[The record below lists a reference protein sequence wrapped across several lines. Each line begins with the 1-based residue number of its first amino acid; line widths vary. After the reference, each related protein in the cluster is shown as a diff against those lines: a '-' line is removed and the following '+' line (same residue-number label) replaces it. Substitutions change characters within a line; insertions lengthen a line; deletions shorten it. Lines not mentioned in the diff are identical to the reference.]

1 MTEIEDITVD
11 TGEIDAALDKVKDKS
26 SLTLSK
32 ITSEIRRAW
41 DTTIIFSYLAGETI
55 GQAYELMAQ
64 AVFIGA
70 ETLTALAQAQTLSV
84 LGAVQ
89 GVITFGL
96 AIALYA
102 KGLMIRYRGEQTSRE
117 FDRVIMLLNV
127 WRMYGITMIIL
138 GVYSLWQMK
147 LSS

>member
-1 MTEIEDITVD
+1 MVEVEDITVN
-11 TGEIDAALDKVKDKS
+11 TGEIEAALEKVERKS
-26 SLTLSK
+26 QLTLNK

-55 GQAYELMAQ
+55 GQSYELMAQ

-84 LGAVQ
+84 VGAVQ
-89 GVITFGL
+89 GVVTFGL

-127 WRMYGITMIIL
+127 WRMYGITMIL
-138 GVYSLWQMK
+138 VGVYSLWQMK
-147 LSS
+147 LYN